1 MKAGLACS
9 SLTLSHP
16 SEGVGTLSFFLPPG
30 STMVVIGRNGSGKS
44 TLLKTLAG
52 ILPVRSG
59 TVTLDS
65 ASIASMRPRER
76 AHRLAFVSAT
86 PPRGT
91 SLTVSDVM
99 ELALEA
105 GGHPVQA
112 DRVNQAMEEGGVQ
125 QWAQMPLDTL
135 SDGMAQR
142 VMLARA
148 AAQSDAL
155 VLLDEP
161 TAFLDVVGR
170 REVMADVARWRQAG
184 KTVIMATHD
193 LDAVHES
200 GWADR
205 WLLMRPPSQGGAL
218 VPDEPFTSSAAKAL
232 LLGQD

>member
-1 MKAGLACS
+1 
-9 SLTLSHP
+9 
-16 SEGVGTLSFFLPPG
+16 
-30 STMVVIGRNGSGKS
+30 
-44 TLLKTLAG
+44 
-52 ILPVRSG
+52 
-59 TVTLDS
+59 
-65 ASIASMRPRER
+65 
-76 AHRLAFVSAT
+76 
-86 PPRGT
+86 
-91 SLTVSDVM
+91 M

-193 LDAVHES
+193 LDAVQES

-205 WLLMRPPSQGGAL
+205 WLLMRPPSQGGSV
-218 VPDEPFTSSAAKAL
+218 VPNEPFTSSAAKAL